1 MNVTIRQGVAAGL
14 TALVLAAC
22 AADGED
28 PAEGSAGEEP
38 AEPAAATTSPGTAA
52 DTAAAGTSYALVV
65 SNPMP
70 HAMIVSLAREQG
82 AVELGAVPA
91 NSEQRLEVPASAGST
106 VTLIARDEAQTHS
119 PTTTLT
125 LPEGD
130 GYAVWRIE

>member
-1 MNVTIRQGVAAGL
+1 MNARIRQGVTAGL
-14 TALVLAAC
+14 TALALAAC
-22 AADGED
+22 TAENEA
-28 PAEGSAGEEP
+28 PAEGSTGEEP
-38 AEPAAATTSPGTAA
+38 AEPASASTAA
-52 DTAAAGTSYALVV
+52 GDTAAGTTYALVV

>member
-1 MNVTIRQGVAAGL
+1 MNVRIRQGVAAGL
-14 TALVLAAC
+14 TALALAAC
-22 AADGED
+22 AAED
-28 PAEGSAGEEP
+28 EAPAEGFTGEEP
-38 AEPAAATTSPGTAA
+38 AEPASASTAA
-52 DTAAAGTSYALVV
+52 GDTAAAGTTYALVV

-82 AVELGAVPA
+82 PLELGAVPA
-91 NSEQRLEVPASAGST
+91 NSEQRLEVPAPAGST